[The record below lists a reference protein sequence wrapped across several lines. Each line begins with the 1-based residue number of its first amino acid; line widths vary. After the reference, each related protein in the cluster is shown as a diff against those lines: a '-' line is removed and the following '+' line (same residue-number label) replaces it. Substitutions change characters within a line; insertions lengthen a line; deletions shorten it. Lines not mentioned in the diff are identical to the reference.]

1 LPLAASTAFSN
12 STIAQQNQLV
22 ADLVA
27 AETSHERAVT
37 GSTHKNHTRS
47 WHRFSRYLESIRI
60 GHNIFHDSFTRSQQ
74 NKIIGAFAMAL
85 QQGQFLGSAHDT
97 LALGTIRNTI
107 LDISAIFR
115 ENGQPNPTKD
125 NDLQL
130 SFILHRQFRAFKN
143 ADPEEKQQK
152 AIPACVIAIIAK
164 QKLTELQ
171 RAILQLT
178 ILAFFFAMH
187 SCKYVKVQQHKK
199 GRTKILCLRI
209 LRFFK
214 NGRLVDHNDPSL
226 KYANCI
232 NITFKMQK
240 KDQKNDTTTQM
251 ASGDVTLCP
260 VQAATAI
267 ICRIQSYPGANDD
280 RHGARLRGSK
290 SNAINLIL
298 RLFSYHFVHTMS
310 S

>member
-1 LPLAASTAFSN
+1 MSTF
-12 STIAQQNQLV
+12 
-22 ADLVA
+22 
-27 AETSHERAVT
+27 
-37 GSTHKNHTRS
+37 
-47 WHRFSRYLESIRI
+47 
-60 GHNIFHDSFTRSQQ
+60 
-74 NKIIGAFAMAL
+74 
-85 QQGQFLGSAHDT
+85 
-97 LALGTIRNTI
+97 
-107 LDISAIFR
+107 
-115 ENGQPNPTKD
+115 PTK
-125 NDLQL
+125 
-130 SFILHRQFRAFKN
+130 
-143 ADPEEKQQK
+143 
-152 AIPACVIAIIAK
+152 AIIAK

-187 SCKYVKVQQHKK
+187 SCEYVKVQQHKK
-199 GRTKILCLRI
+199 WRTKILCLRN

-214 NGRLVDHNDPSL
+214 NGRLFDHNDPSL

-267 ICRIQSYPGANDD
+267 VRQIRSYPGANED

-290 SNAINLIL
+290 SNAVNLIL
-298 RLFSYHFVHTMS
+298 RLFLYHFVHTMS
-310 S
+310 SWCHESIHNNTNNQQTPPPWWWSHSPLQQRGFDESMPSEWWAALRIYFPRSLSKGFGRINKLM